1 MSKGQPTYECN
12 RCGDPVARRGLCLAC
27 TEVRRAAQVDVQR
40 VTAAIRVECGVELP
54 QHIELLSPLPTMPVA
69 APESPQEPR
78 EVRKAALDMAAVP
91 VSARERLGL
100 ATLMV
105 PPPPPKHSPDMSRSA
120 RVRLAA
126 RAAEARYEAIKAWIP
141 QDRIWTEGEAVAAAG
156 GCSKNVVRDTLRR
169 LQAEGLIRVIHCRGW
184 AAAGWVEP
192 ETPVARAIRVLR
204 EHGPM
209 QMAELARR
217 TDTPETTLRKAL
229 HASGKTRIEDGR
241 VSLRGGA

>member
-1 MSKGQPTYECN
+1 MEGFSAGQRPCDS
-12 RCGDPVARRGLCLAC
+12 CGAGTRQRVGVLWLCEPHMRDYRRG
-27 TEVRRAAQVDVQR
+27 AA
-40 VTAAIRVECGVELP
+40 
-54 QHIELLSPLPTMPVA
+54 MPVA
-69 APESPQEPR
+69 APQSPQ
-78 EVRKAALDMAAVP
+78 KAPERPKSAPDTSGPP
-91 VSARERLGL
+91 VSAKERLGL
-100 ATLMV
+100 DTLMV

-126 RAAEARYEAIKAWIP
+126 KAAEARYEAIKAWIP

-169 LQAEGLIRVIHCRGW
+169 LQADGLIRVIHCRGW

-217 TDTPETTLRKAL
+217 TGIPGTTLRKAL

-241 VSLRGGA
+241 VTLRGGA